1 MARLSRRRFLGTSL
15 AAGGALSLGGCDRLS
30 QSTWFPKVLDSAETL
45 SSTAQRTLTPRAALA
60 REYAPGEIAANFRG
74 NGSTNPQ
81 APTYLKLAANDFKDY
96 QLKVTGLVNKPLQ
109 LSLADLKALPSR
121 TQITRH
127 DCVEGW
133 SAIGQWKGVPLS
145 SVLELSGWAANAKYV
160 VFRCADS
167 LDDVSDYYESID
179 MQDADHPQTILAY
192 ELNGRPLPIAN
203 GAPLRVRIERQL
215 GYKMA
220 KYIMRIELVESFAQI
235 EGGKGGYWE
244 DQGYEWY
251 AGI

>member
-1 MARLSRRRFLGTSL
+1 LRTSL
-15 AAGGALSLGGCDRLS
+15 AAGGAVSIIGCDRLS
-30 QSTWFPKVLDSAETL
+30 KSEWFPKVLDSAETL
-45 SSTAQRTLTPRAALA
+45 SNAAQTTLTPHAALA
-60 REYAPGEIAANFRG
+60 REYFPGEIAANFRG
-74 NGSTNPQ
+74 NGSIDPQ
-81 APTYLKLAANDFKDY
+81 APAYVALAANEFKDY
-96 QLKVTGLVNKPLQ
+96 RLEVSGLVNKPQ
-109 LSLADLKALPSR
+109 SLSLTELKALPSR
-121 TQITRH
+121 TQITRQ

-145 SVLELSGWAANAKYV
+145 TVLELSGRLPRARFV
-160 VFRCADS
+160 IFRCADS
-167 LDDVSDYYESID
+167 LDGISDYYESID

-203 GAPLRVRIERQL
+203 GAPLRVRVERQL